1 MLSTEP
7 IQLIPLLIA
16 QDLACSIPNEL
27 QWIAITALVAATI
40 GVFAVS
46 GGVAIAGL
54 ATTIVHGIVAGT
66 PIAMIAAAIEA
77 DLATTGVSVSL
88 VATVV
93 GLIKNIKDILG
104 C

>member
-1 MLSTEP
+1 MSSTDT
-7 IQLIPLLIA
+7 IQLISLLISQA
-16 QDLACSIPNEL
+16 QVCSIPSEV
-27 QWIAITALVAATI
+27 QSIAITALVAATI

-46 GGVAIAGL
+46 GGVAITGL

-77 DLATTGVSVSL
+77 DLATTGTSLGL
-88 VATVV
+88 VATIV
-93 GLIKNIKDILG
+93 GMIKNIKDILG